1 MNESH
6 TNLHRNSRVISF
18 LSAWL
23 LFATSIGGLTSC
35 HTLRAST
42 HNATIATPVAKD
54 VIGLTEAELRA
65 KYPEV
70 TELEGSFSILVSKS
84 LHPYHPP
91 ATNKLLRFGRDYLVA
106 ELQDGRVIALH
117 RVSG

>member
-1 MNESH
+1 MSLFSALSLFTICIAGLAGCDRH
-6 TNLHRNSRVISF
+6 T
-18 LSAWL
+18 
-23 LFATSIGGLTSC
+23 
-35 HTLRAST
+35 AST
-42 HNATIATPVAKD
+42 HDVRVAAPDAKD

-70 TELEGSFSILVSKS
+70 TEMDGSFANLVSKN

-91 ATNKLLRFGRDYLVA
+91 PTNKLLRFGRDYLVA
-106 ELQDGRVIALH
+106 ELKDGRVIALH

>member
-1 MNESH
+1 MNENH
-6 TNLHRNSRVISF
+6 TNSCRSGCAISF
-18 LSAWL
+18 LSTWL
-23 LFATSIGGLTSC
+23 LLATSIGGFTSC
-35 HTLRAST
+35 DRQRAST
-42 HNATIATPVAKD
+42 YNATAATPVAED
-54 VIGLTEAELRA
+54 IIGLTEAELRA

-70 TELEGSFSILVSKS
+70 TELDRSFNLLVSKN

-106 ELQDGRVIALH
+106 ELKDGRVIALH